1 MIDRSQ
7 KCRFRRNLNAENRLK
22 HAWGPFQ
29 ILSQFSTLIGWQD
42 VSGILIGLEKGDI
55 RAVPRSNAFRWCNIS
70 NIRQAMHDKHP
81 KKQVSD
87 WLFHPGQSDR
97 SIPVARF
104 VTAREGPFDE

>member
-1 MIDRSQ
+1 MTDRSR
-7 KCRFRRNLNAENRLK
+7 KCRFRRNLNVENRLK

-29 ILSQFSTLIGWQD
+29 TVSQFSTLIGWQD
-42 VSGILIGLEKGDI
+42 VSEILIGPEKGDI
-55 RAVPRSNAFRWCNIS
+55 RVVPRSNAFHSCNIS

-87 WLFHPGQSDR
+87 WLFHQGQSDR

-104 VTAREGPFDE
+104 VTAREDPFDE